1 MSEGRLFRIVY
12 YLLEKG
18 GATAPQLAKE
28 LEVSVRTIYRDIE
41 ALSGAGVP
49 IYAERGR
56 HGGIRLLDGC
66 FLDRI
71 TLSEDERA
79 DILSGLKSLEA
90 TGASDEWTL
99 RKLRAL
105 FGAPADDWIAVDF
118 SRWGSNADYEN
129 SLFRNTRQAIC
140 EQKIVSFDYFDSS
153 GTISNRITEPMQLL
167 YKDKAWY
174 LVGFARN
181 RDRLK
186 MFRLTRMRNLTV
198 SDESFD
204 RTGSFPIRLS
214 EAFPSPM
221 DMGSLIEIELIARD
235 AAVHKVLD
243 VFDAND
249 VICDG
254 MSATV
259 RTVVPENEWLYGF
272 LLSLGENASL
282 IAPEHARVELAARA
296 RKIVDMYEREDCCV

>member
-18 GATAPQLAKE
+18 GATASQLAEE

-71 TLSEDERA
+71 MLSEDERT

-90 TGASDEWTL
+90 TGASSEWTL

-105 FGAPADDWIAVDF
+105 FGAPPDDWLMVDF
-118 SRWGSNADYEN
+118 SRWGSDADREN
-129 SLFRNTRQAIC
+129 GLFRNARRAIV
-140 EQKIVSFDYFDSS
+140 ERRIVSFDYLDSS
-153 GTISNRITEPMQLL
+153 GSASNRIIEPIQLL

-174 LVGFARN
+174 LVGVARE
-181 RDRLK
+181 RGAVR
-186 MFRLTRMRNLTV
+186 MFRLTRMRNLVV
-198 SDESFD
+198 SDEPFEPARGLPLQVSEV
-204 RTGSFPIRLS
+204 FPNP
-214 EAFPSPM
+214 A
-221 DMGSLIEIELIARD
+221 DMGTLVEIELIARGS
-235 AAVHKVLD
+235 ATSAVLD
-243 VFDAND
+243 VFDSGD
-249 VICDG
+249 VVLG
-254 MSATV
+254 EQGTTV
-259 RTVVPENEWLYGF
+259 KAIVPENDWLYGF
-272 LLSLGENASL
+272 LLSLGENAYL
-282 IAPEHARVELAARA
+282 VAPERMRLELADRA
-296 RKIVDMYEREDCCV
+296 RRIADLYEREYCCV